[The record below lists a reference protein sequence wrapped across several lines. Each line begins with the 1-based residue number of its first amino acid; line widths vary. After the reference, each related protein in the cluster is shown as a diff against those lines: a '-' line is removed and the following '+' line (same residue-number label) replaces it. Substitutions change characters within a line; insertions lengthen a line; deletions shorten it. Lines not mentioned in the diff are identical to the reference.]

1 MKDEDFLWSIYPN
14 DLLLIE
20 HKKDMKFSKVFK
32 DAGINK
38 EYVTNREFVYFKN
51 AGISV
56 ASINVITHDNSY
68 TIPSLGIK
76 TLANIQKYHV
86 DVLGNRYKAPSESR
100 KKK

>member
-1 MKDEDFLWSIYPN
+1 MWSIYPS
-14 DLLLIE
+14 DLLYIE

-32 DAGINK
+32 DAKIKNEHITRG
-38 EYVTNREFVYFKN
+38 EFVYFKN

-68 TIPSLGIK
+68 VISSLGIK

-86 DVLGNRYKAPSESR
+86 DVLGNVYEAEKESR
-100 KKK
+100 K